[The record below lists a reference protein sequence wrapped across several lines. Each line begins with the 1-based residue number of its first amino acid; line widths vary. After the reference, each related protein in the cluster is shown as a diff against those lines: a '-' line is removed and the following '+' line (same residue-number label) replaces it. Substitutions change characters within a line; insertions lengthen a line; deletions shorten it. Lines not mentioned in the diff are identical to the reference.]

1 MSRSAV
7 SSLDARLRTIASFVR
22 QGSRLADVGCDHG
35 YLICALTADG
45 VILGGIACDINEKPL
60 NQARHEIERLHLSD
74 KIACRLGDG
83 LSVVQ
88 ENEADDIVIAGMG
101 GETIAEILS
110 ECRWKQLD
118 DKRFLLQPMTR
129 APYLRRWLCTHGFE
143 ILAERACV
151 CGDHAYT
158 VMQTRFTGKRC
169 QLGEYDLYC
178 YAGELTC
185 DVSAEA
191 KRFLNRAVYALRKQ
205 ERGIERSDPAHAS
218 ALRRLVNKLVT
229 VIEEGR

>member
-1 MSRSAV
+1 M
-7 SSLDARLRTIASFVR
+7 
-22 QGSRLADVGCDHG
+22 
-35 YLICALTADG
+35 
-45 VILGGIACDINEKPL
+45 
-60 NQARHEIERLHLSD
+60 
-74 KIACRLGDG
+74 
-83 LSVVQ
+83 VQ